1 MAAAMPEAA
10 LVAPAAPAAVPAAV
24 AEVTEEEVGNLVKKA
39 SGTGFGSSAARDKL
53 ADLAQVNVAAKEAA
67 DRLGIQLPADVFSDN
82 PQVRAAA
89 GLTRSAAGSEA
100 EAAWRNIGGGGRL
113 SLVKLRKLPKE

>member
-1 MAAAMPEAA
+1 
-10 LVAPAAPAAVPAAV
+10 VAPIVT
-24 AEVTEEEVGNLVKKA
+24 EVTEEEVGNLVKKA
-39 SGTGFGSSAARDKL
+39 SGTGFGSAGARDRL

-89 GLTRSAAGSEA
+89 GLTTISRRQRGRSQHGATPS
-100 EAAWRNIGGGGRL
+100 
-113 SLVKLRKLPKE
+113 RKPWTRPTM

>member
-1 MAAAMPEAA
+1 
-10 LVAPAAPAAVPAAV
+10 V
-24 AEVTEEEVGNLVKKA
+24 AEITEEEVGSLVKKA
-39 SGTGFGSSAARDKL
+39 AGTGFGSAGARDRL

-89 GLTRSAAGSEA
+89 GLTR
-100 EAAWRNIGGGGRL
+100 
-113 SLVKLRKLPKE
+113 